1 MIFRIFQQIISYNYQ
16 HISIEF
22 PSVSHWFH
30 HAPIW
35 KIASPR
41 RGRGDQLTGTGVV
54 HSTCPHQKSWR
65 CQMDLDGFGWILM
78 AFDGF
83 WWNHCTFDCKF
94 KQDLFGNLL
103 LSTANW
109 SHFKFFKSC
118 NSGILSSS
126 TLLGAVPVR
135 WEYLKMPGLKWS
147 WNKLI
152 KPTVL
157 CGCVGGIVGY
167 RSINMILDVSEN
179 WKCSFKW
186 SSLNDRENH
195 V

>member
-1 MIFRIFQQIISYNYQ
+1 MIFRIFQEIISYNYQ
-16 HISIEF
+16 LISIEF

-65 CQMDLDGFGWILM
+65 CQMDLDGF
-78 AFDGF
+78 
-83 WWNHCTFDCKF
+83 WWNHCNFHCKF
-94 KQDLFGNLL
+94 KQDLFGNLV

-109 SHFKFFKSC
+109 SHFE
-118 NSGILSSS
+118 GILQVLRLRHS
-126 TLLGAVPVR
+126 LQLHFVGAVPVR
-135 WEYLKMPGLKWS
+135 WGKYLKMPGLKWS
-147 WNKLI
+147 WNKMI
-152 KPTVL
+152 KPTL

-167 RSINMILDVSEN
+167 RSINIILDVSEN